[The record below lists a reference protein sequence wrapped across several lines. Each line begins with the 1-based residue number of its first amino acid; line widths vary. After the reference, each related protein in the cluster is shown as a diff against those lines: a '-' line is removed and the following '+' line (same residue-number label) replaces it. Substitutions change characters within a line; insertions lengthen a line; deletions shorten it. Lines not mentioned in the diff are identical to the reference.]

1 MSEEKNPTSF
11 DEVFHTKE
19 PGDRDDMNDV
29 MRISAAIIQEWMK
42 RKQKGTDDVI
52 RKIKEKKRMENDFIE
67 LHRSDDGEQF
77 MVNRRTVVKV
87 EPLDEKNTLISLSGL
102 DESWVAVS
110 ESYKTV
116 KRMLMGDN
124 DGESDN

>member
-1 MSEEKNPTSF
+1 
-11 DEVFHTKE
+11 
-19 PGDRDDMNDV
+19 
-29 MRISAAIIQEWMK
+29 
-42 RKQKGTDDVI
+42 
-52 RKIKEKKRMENDFIE
+52 MENDFIE